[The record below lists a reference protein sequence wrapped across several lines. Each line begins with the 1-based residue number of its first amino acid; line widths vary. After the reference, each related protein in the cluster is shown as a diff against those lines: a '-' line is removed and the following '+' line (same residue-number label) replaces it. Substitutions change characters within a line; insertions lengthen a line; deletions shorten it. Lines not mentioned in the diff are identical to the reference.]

1 MIDLIFGFG
10 KLIKT
15 MRNIFIESLIQ
26 NEIDKQMPSAR
37 EVERL
42 TSSGYEMVKVNEW
55 RKQTENYN
63 LVAEYLD
70 GTWRLQVL
78 RGPRIIAAVFDD
90 SLSGAFKALQDKLR
104 TLQQ

>member
-1 MIDLIFGFG
+1 MDLIFVLG

-15 MRNIFIESLIQ
+15 MRNVFIESLIQ

-42 TSSGYEMVKVNEW
+42 TSSGYEMIKVNEW
-55 RKQTENYN
+55 RKQTEIFDII
-63 LVAEYLD
+63 AAYLD